1 MLMPSMPFS
10 MVGVSTRNCL
20 MRHSMLGL
28 TPLRNSMLLTSEG
41 RMQFSLKMRKVRA
54 KLESKKRVKKIK
66 LKTVKAA

>member
-1 MLMPSMPFS
+1 
-10 MVGVSTRNCL
+10 
-20 MRHSMLGL
+20 
-28 TPLRNSMLLTSEG
+28 MLLTSEG